1 MLKYEKIDFKSH
13 GESYKYRLLQRAIF
27 VSHYHLGYWDLFT
40 PNGEKVASCNGK
52 VIVVYPN
59 YMWDGSTVIGSFYE
73 DEVTLTASLVH
84 DVLYN
89 AVKNPDDIE
98 VDFNLFK
105 ADKIF
110 RDFLKQYYTNDGN
123 WFQRWIF
130 PDIYMLGLWIFGLPW
145 KFGNNGYYK
154 IKLFKKENPS

>member
-1 MLKYEKIDFKSH
+1 MIKYEQIDFTSN
-13 GESYKYRLLQRAIF
+13 GESYKYRLTKRTIF
-27 VSHYHLGYWDLFT
+27 VTNYDLGVWELIT
-40 PNGEKVASCNGK
+40 PNGEVVAECIYNN
-52 VIVVYPN
+52 IIVYPD

-73 DEVTLTASLVH
+73 DEVTLEASLVH

-98 VDFNLFK
+98 VDFNLFT

-123 WFQRWIF
+123 WFQRWLF

-154 IKLFKKENPS
+154 LKICKND